1 MPETMPDPFNGDK
14 LRRDRNAR
22 GWSQSEL
29 GRAVGTTG
37 NYISKIER
45 GTLPGKGLRKR
56 IAEVLEKGLPMD
68 NQRKTDEQEILAA
81 YRKLSGINK
90 ARAHAYITALTHSQS
105 PALNRP

>member
-1 MPETMPDPFNGDK
+1 MDMLDPK
-14 LRRDRNAR
+14 QLKQTRRKAGLTQESFANI
-22 GWSQSEL
+22 
-29 GRAVGTTG
+29 VGVSVG
-37 NYISKIER
+37 YLSKIEK
-45 GTLPGKGLRKR
+45 GKKVPGKGLRKR

-68 NQRKTDEQEILAA
+68 NQQKTDEQEILAA